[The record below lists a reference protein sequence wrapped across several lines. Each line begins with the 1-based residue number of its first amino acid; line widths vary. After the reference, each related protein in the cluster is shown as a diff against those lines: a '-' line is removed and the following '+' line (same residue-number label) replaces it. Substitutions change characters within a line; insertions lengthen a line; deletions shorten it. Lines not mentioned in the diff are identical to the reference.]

1 MLFGLPFNLMTQ
13 RLSSVLCVR
22 ELLAVALAVFCGGAS
37 AAEPRT
43 YTSDLAILYNEYQR
57 VLVLRDACIIAQPA
71 KREVYSE
78 AYQDWLARHE
88 RIVDD
93 LDNRFA
99 AIVKRASKNQAD
111 YSKNYG
117 KYQSEVY
124 QMRAEGIKVL
134 LANKQNLALQC
145 EEFPAYVR
153 HPKSDIPALFPAEF
167 KSVYRVR

>member
-1 MLFGLPFNLMTQ
+1 MTL
-13 RLSSVLCVR
+13 RLSSPLCVR
-22 ELLAVALAVFCGGAS
+22 VLLAVAMVIFCGGAS

-43 YTSDLAILYNEYQR
+43 YTNDLAALYNEYQR

-71 KREVYSE
+71 KREEFSE
-78 AYQDWLARHE
+78 AYQDWFARHE

-124 QMRAEGIKVL
+124 QMRAEGIKAL
-134 LANKQNLALQC
+134 LANKEKLALQC
-145 EEFPAYVR
+145 EEFPTYVR